1 MSKGVKRVVA
11 IAAAIAIPFV
21 APAIAGSLA
30 GSAALSGTGFGTF
43 LASKA
48 GATATGALLGG
59 VAAKATD
66 NNVLAGAAL
75 GGLGGFMGAGGFSRA
90 AAPGVA
96 TAAPAT
102 GAATAAPATTAGLAA
117 PGAATGVTTGAAATG
132 ATVAAA
138 AAPTLGGF
146 FKSVGQGLLS
156 NPVGV
161 AQLAMTAFGR
171 PPQDLTPAEQ
181 EQLEEL
187 KELAGTNQQLFE
199 QRVSEANRLLQM
211 SAQQAPQTEQAF
223 AATKIAAERGLAEGT
238 RGMSAQEAALARR
251 KTSIRGSQ
259 AGATAAAAE
268 ETRGRTAQTQLLQ
281 AGIGA
286 LPTSAPQGYAGLA
299 LPTFNDLQKRRD
311 QYARDLARGAGDLFG
326 FRRDDEKSLA

>member
-1 MSKGVKRVVA
+1 MSKGFKRVIGAV
-11 IAAAIAIPFV
+11 AAIAIPFA

-48 GATATGALLGG
+48 GAAATGALLGG
-59 VAAKATD
+59 VTAKAAGQ
-66 NNVLAGAAL
+66 NVLTGAAL

-96 TAAPAT
+96 SAAPAT
-102 GAATAAPATTAGLAA
+102 GAGLAV
-117 PGAATGVTTGAAATG
+117 PGAAGATTGAAATG
-132 ATVAAA
+132 VTTAA
-138 AAPTLGGF
+138 AAPTIGGF

-156 NPVGV
+156 NPAGV

-171 PPQDLTPAEQ
+171 PPQELTPAEQ
-181 EQLEEL
+181 DQLEEL
-187 KELAGTNQQLFE
+187 KELADTNQGLFE
-199 QRVSEANRLLQM
+199 QRVSEANRLIQM
-211 SAQQAPQTEQAF
+211 AGQQAPQTEQAF
-223 AATKIAAERGLAEGT
+223 AATKIAAERGLAEGS
-238 RGMSAQEAALARR
+238 RGMTGQEAAFARR
-251 KTSIRGSQ
+251 RTSIRGAQ

-281 AGIGA
+281 AGVGA
-286 LPTSAPQGYAGLA
+286 LPTAAPQGYAGLS
-299 LPTFNDLQKRRD
+299 LPTYNSLQQRRD
-311 QYARDLARGAGDLFG
+311 EYARDLARGAGDLFG

>member
-1 MSKGVKRVVA
+1 MSKGFKRVIGAV
-11 IAAAIAIPFV
+11 AAIAIPFA

-48 GATATGALLGG
+48 GAAATGAVLGG
-59 VAAKATD
+59 VAAKATGQ
-66 NNVLAGAAL
+66 NVLTGAAL

-96 TAAPAT
+96 SAAPAT
-102 GAATAAPATTAGLAA
+102 GAGLAV
-117 PGAATGVTTGAAATG
+117 PGAATGAATG
-132 ATVAAA
+132 AVTTA

-156 NPVGV
+156 NPAGV

-171 PPQDLTPAEQ
+171 PPQDLTPAEK

-187 KELAGTNQQLFE
+187 RGLADTNQQLFE

-211 SAQQAPQTEQAF
+211 AGQQAPQTEQAF

-238 RGMSAQEAALARR
+238 RGMTDQEAALARR
-251 KTSIRGSQ
+251 RTSIRGAQ

-281 AGIGA
+281 AGLGA
-286 LPTSAPQGYAGLA
+286 LPTSRPQGYAGLA
-299 LPTFNDLQKRRD
+299 LPTYNDLQKRRD

-326 FRRDDEKSLA
+326 FKRDDDDEKSLA